1 MIWNEHQT
9 LSFAGL
15 VFQWLCGRMNKR
27 QKYSV
32 SLFSCICDS
41 YNIQWLTQC
50 KVLCHIY
57 SVMMV
62 QLLHRERTICSTSPK
77 VNPKMS
83 IIIIYSPYCVI
94 IFLSCFIFSPFMLW
108 NKLICVHDETDLVS
122 RPGWESVCMKVCCIV
137 IWTSYTC
144 AVSEVW

>member
-9 LSFAGL
+9 LKFAGL

-41 YNIQWLTQC
+41 YNTQWLTQC
-50 KVLCHIY
+50 KVLCHIC
-57 SVMMV
+57 SVINV

-77 VNPKMS
+77 VNPKMI

-94 IFLSCFIFSPFMLW
+94 IFLSCFIISPFMLW
-108 NKLICVHDETDLVS
+108 NKLICGRDETDLVS

-137 IWTSYTC
+137 IWTSYAC